1 MIDTSEKLAG
11 LLLPAFALRRPD
23 DLGIGDTQAVKDA
36 IDFCVKH
43 NIAVLQLLP
52 INETGGDNSPY
63 NAISSVA
70 LDPVSLT
77 MTPDTVPGLT
87 QEILDRVAP
96 KSKVEGLRTAPSV
109 DYTKVKPL
117 KSHLLG
123 EAFGGFKNNH
133 LAKNTPEAADFKKF
147 LKEQSHWLEDY
158 TLFRTLIDANGGNP
172 AWSKWP
178 QHQRSAEKAKKWLQ
192 TAPTRQNI
200 ENGREF
206 FSYVQWVA
214 WRQWDDV
221 RAYADKRKVRLMGD
235 IPFGVSKY
243 SSDVW
248 ANQELFDL
256 DWSGGA
262 PPETWFKDDP
272 FTAKWGQNW
281 GLPLYKWEAHE
292 KTDFAWW
299 RQRVQKCVEVFHYFR
314 IDHVLGFFRIYAFPW
329 EPELNSK
336 FLGLNEE
343 EAKEETNGR
352 LPGFKPRS
360 DEDADDAEKNAEEGK
375 ALLQIILDAA
385 GDAGVVAE
393 DLGMVPDYVRPLL
406 TKLGIPGFTIPY
418 WERLDNQELKPLKT
432 LPKLSLATYAT
443 HDHQPLATYY
453 EDLVKQWHSD
463 EGHAAW
469 LDVQRLM
476 RFLGED
482 EDNPPKEY
490 TPEIH
495 RAFIKALL
503 QSPCWLAVFMITELL
518 ATKQRFNAP
527 GTSGASNWSTRLDHP
542 LDYYAEHSPYKE
554 RIETFEKL
562 VKETKRLPHSWQ
574 VGTIK
579 G

>member
-11 LLLPAFALRRPD
+11 LLLPAFAMRRKD
-23 DLGIGDTQAVKDA
+23 DLGIGDTQAVKEA
-36 IDFCVKH
+36 IDFCVSA
-43 NIAVLQLLP
+43 NIGVLQLLP

-70 LDPVSLT
+70 LDPVLLT

-87 QEILDRVAP
+87 QEIIDRIAP
-96 KSKVEGLRTAPSV
+96 GALQNELRGLKAV
-109 DYTKVKPL
+109 DYTRVKPL

-123 EAFGGFKNNH
+123 EAFGNFKHDHLGNN
-133 LAKNTPEAADFKKF
+133 TSEAQEFKRF
-147 LKEQSHWLEDY
+147 LVEQEHWLQDY
-158 TLFRTLIDANGGNP
+158 TLFRTLIDANGGN
-172 AWSKWP
+172 ASWTEWP
-178 QHQRSAEKAKKWLQ
+178 EQQRSAEKARQWLA
-192 TAPTRQNI
+192 TSPNRQDL

-221 RAYADKRKVRLMGD
+221 RAYADNRKVRLMGD
-235 IPFGVSKY
+235 IPFGVSRY

-248 ANQELFDL
+248 ANQHLFDL

-281 GLPLYKWEAHE
+281 GLPLYDWKAHQKE
-292 KTDFAWW
+292 DFAWW
-299 RQRVQKCVEVFHYFR
+299 RQRVHKCVEIFHYFR

-329 EPELNSK
+329 VPERNAE
-336 FLGLNEE
+336 FLPLTDE
-343 EAKEETNGR
+343 EAKEKTGGR

-360 DEDADDAEKNAEEGK
+360 DEEVPDAEKNAEEGK
-375 ALLQIILDAA
+375 ALLQVILDAS
-385 GDAGVVAE
+385 GSAGVVAE

-418 WERLDNQELKPLKT
+418 WEHLENRELKPLKT
-432 LPKLSLATYAT
+432 LPKLSLITYAT
-443 HDHQPLATYY
+443 HDHQPLITYY
-453 EDLVKQWHSD
+453 EDLVKQWHSP

-476 RFLGED
+476 RWLGED
-482 EDNPPKEY
+482 EENPPKTY
-490 TPEIH
+490 TPELH
-495 RAFIKALL
+495 RSFIKALL

-518 ATKQRFNAP
+518 ATKERFNAP
-527 GTSGASNWSTRLDHP
+527 GTSGASNWSTRLEHP
-542 LDYYAEHSPYKE
+542 LDYYAKTPPFKE
-554 RIETFEKL
+554 RIDDFAKL
-562 VKETKRLPHSWQ
+562 VKETKRLPQAWQ
-574 VGTIK
+574 VGTIR
-579 G
+579 